1 MKIIRVRDIAGTDR
15 EVQCPRGGFTSFR
28 TLLESDGMG
37 FSLHK
42 TVIPKGR
49 PQHWHYKHHL
59 EACYCIAG
67 GGVLTNLETG
77 ERHLIT
83 ADTVYVLDNH
93 DDHTFQATSDTVL
106 ISVFNPP
113 VTGMEVHDESGSYA
127 PTQNQHDYAN
137 RPVND
142 HWER

>member
-1 MKIIRVRDIAGTDR
+1 MKIVRIETLAAEGR
-15 EVQCPRGGFTSFR
+15 KVECPDGGFTSFR
-28 TLLESDGMG
+28 ALLEKDGMG

-42 TVIPKGR
+42 TVIPKGP

-67 GGVLTNLETG
+67 KGIITDLHTG
-77 ERHLIT
+77 AQHMINP
-83 ADTVYVLDNH
+83 DTIYVLDHH
-93 DDHTFQATSDTVL
+93 DDHTFEALVDTVL

-113 VTGMEVHDESGSYA
+113 VTGNEVHDKDGSYTR
-127 PTQNQHDYAN
+127 TQNHDYAN
-137 RPVND
+137 GHVND

>member
-1 MKIIRVRDIAGTDR
+1 MKIIHIENLAAQGRKVD
-15 EVQCPRGGFTSFR
+15 CPKGGFTSHR
-28 TLLESDGMG
+28 ALLASDGMG

-42 TVIPKGR
+42 TVIPKGP

-67 GGVLTNLETG
+67 KGVLTNLETG
-77 ERHLIT
+77 QTHLIKP
-83 ADTVYVLDNH
+83 DVVYVLDHH
-93 DDHTFQATSDTVL
+93 DDHTFEALEDTVL

-113 VTGMEVHDESGSYA
+113 VTGNEVHREDGSYEPIKSNNHA
-127 PTQNQHDYAN
+127 AS
-137 RPVND
+137 ND